1 VTAIRVTEPSGS
13 GGAIQ
18 FASDCDF
25 DSSPNFVF
33 LTGSEFF
40 GVGTPYPSA
49 TLHAAGDTILG
60 SDFSSFHQVTGSMFV
75 TGSGV
80 TSNYFY
86 LITGSVRPSH
96 LPGQIFWDDREQT
109 VTVDL
114 GINDTRLQV
123 GQEQFVYG
131 RNTSTQNIAVG
142 DVIKISGAQGDRVT
156 FKKAISNIQGIAAGN
171 ENEIIGIASTPI
183 LINQFGYVTTFGI
196 ANDMPTNASK
206 GFVAGDVLFL
216 SNTVSGAFTK
226 NRPPAPYDIVPVG
239 IVVRVAPGAGSNGI
253 IFVKPSEPVHMNDI
267 SGITG
272 SNIPNGTSYWRY
284 ESSTGITAL
293 SQQITASS
301 LTFTKNFVTPTTRIT
316 QSIYT
321 ASVTDYRIGVRY
333 TSTGSVFIKLPKI
346 FDVGARD
353 LKFKDEEGNAQN
365 NNITIVASGSDLI
378 DGSSTAIMSRNYM
391 AINIYNDGINKWF
404 IE

>member
-1 VTAIRVTEPSGS
+1 MTAIRVTEPSGS

-40 GVGTPYPSA
+40 GVGTPSPSA

-114 GINDTRLQV
+114 GIADTRLQL

-131 RNTSTQNIAVG
+131 RNTSTENIAVG
-142 DVIKISGAQGDRVT
+142 DVIRISGAQGDRVT
-156 FKKAISNIQGIAAGN
+156 FEKAISNIQGVNASDQN
-171 ENEIIGIASTPI
+171 EVIGIASTPI
-183 LINQFGYVTTFGI
+183 LINEFGYVTTFGL
-196 ANDMPTNASK
+196 ANDMPTFASS
-206 GFVAGDVLFL
+206 GFSEGDVLFL
-216 SNTVSGAFTK
+216 SNVTSGAFT
-226 NRPPAPYDIVPVG
+226 NVRPSAPYDIVPVG
-239 IVVRVAPGAGSNGI
+239 IVVRVAPGAGENGI
-253 IFVKPSEPVHMNDI
+253 IFVKTEEPTHLNDI
-267 SGITG
+267 SGFTG
-272 SNIPNGTSYWRY
+272 SNIPDGNSYFRY
-284 ESSTGITAL
+284 NSTTEIFSL
-293 SQQITASS
+293 SQEITASS
-301 LTFTKNFVTPTTRIT
+301 LTFSQNFVTPTTRIT

-321 ASVTDYRIGVRY
+321 ASITDYRIGVRY
-333 TSTGSVFIKLPKI
+333 TNTGSVFIQLPKI
-346 FDVGARD
+346 FDVGERD

-378 DGSSTAIMSRNYM
+378 DGSSTTIMSRSYM
-391 AINIYNDGINKWF
+391 AINIYNDGIDKWF